1 MKEEETS
8 HAFHRWFSHQIGSI
22 EFLTFYILRDGLYNR
37 LAMYNGVGIQQ
48 ARRHGVE
55 RALHIDHRYKI
66 RPYIRVACDGHWTCG
81 GTSHRFVGSFV
92 KTSNFQGRNEEFLR
106 EISLQ

>member
-8 HAFHRWFSHQIGSI
+8 QAFHRWFSHQIGSI

-48 ARRHGVE
+48 AVAMVLSAHSILTIATKFGLTACIHVMGIGLAVGPPTGLSG
-55 RALHIDHRYKI
+55 AL
-66 RPYIRVACDGHWTCG
+66 
-81 GTSHRFVGSFV
+81 
-92 KTSNFQGRNEEFLR
+92 
-106 EISLQ
+106 